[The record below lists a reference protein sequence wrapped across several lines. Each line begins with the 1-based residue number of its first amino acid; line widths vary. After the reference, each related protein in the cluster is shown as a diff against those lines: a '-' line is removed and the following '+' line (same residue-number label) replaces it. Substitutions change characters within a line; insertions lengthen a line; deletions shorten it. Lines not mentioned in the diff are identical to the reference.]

1 MNKIIR
7 LKYREGV
14 KKRYLLPNLYKLGYQ
29 LADIESD
36 AKLLVEKGRR
46 KVYINAELLVSVNG
60 LPGLVI
66 SVRAGN
72 EELNA
77 EVKKKMLSYSRL
89 LSTPA
94 PILVMTNG
102 LETRVY
108 DTQTGQQLAE
118 IPSKDELKKYLSKQE
133 VSDKVREQSLNNLI
147 SSVSL
152 WDESRRKSPY
162 HSYNM
167 RSFVDVS
174 EKTVFN
180 TKVFHNY
187 NYSPNLPTINDEV
200 SIRVSSQRKLVDK
213 MYLYYTT
220 DGTLP
225 KGKQGKVINGVCL
238 ELKRRYTEVAPAEE
252 ELIDWWETKI
262 APQQEGVRVRYI
274 IEGYNSQEGMS
285 YFADSK
291 EALAEASNFSYLV
304 QDYQT
309 PQWAKEAIVYHIMID
324 RFYDGDPT
332 NNYDLGL
339 DPFAY
344 QGGDLQGI
352 IDKLDYVKKLG
363 ATAIWLSPLYEGLYY
378 HGYHITDFLE
388 IDKHFGDA
396 NLLKKLINSAH
407 NKGLKIILD
416 FVPNHCSNKHPF
428 FIEAQQ
434 DKDSKYYNWFEFTQ
448 WPKQYDG
455 FFGLKELPYINNDY
469 AEAREYTIY
478 QHLLKWLETYDF
490 DGLRMDYAYGLSHDF
505 WTEFRIALKEVKPDA
520 YVFGEVWEG
529 PGITNKFAGEL
540 DGCFDFSLVWS
551 FRELFIHGSKCV
563 SEFKDDLDYLNEYY
577 EDEFI
582 LCRFL
587 DNHDMTRFLWE
598 AKGDKR
604 RLKLAATCQFTL
616 AGTQFIYYGTEVGLS
631 QANDCRDDNTG
642 AIVYDYSRNFMLWGE
657 EQDKEL
663 YSFYQRLCSARKN
676 HLALSLGEREDIIV
690 DDQRGIWAYIKSYGQ
705 EELLIILNC
714 KEEEAEFEVD
724 LSSYNLANRNKII
737 NLLNDRE
744 YSLIDGRVKLRVP
757 KLTGAILGC

>member
-1 MNKIIR
+1 MNKLIR
-7 LKYREGV
+7 LKYRKRV
-14 KKRYLLPNLYKLGYQ
+14 KEKYLFPNLYKLGYQ
-29 LADIESD
+29 TADIESD

-46 KVYINAELLVSVNG
+46 KVYINAEVLVRVEG

-72 EELNA
+72 EELDQG
-77 EVKKKMLSYSRL
+77 VKMKMISYSRL
-89 LSTPA
+89 LSPPA

-102 LETRVY
+102 LATKVY
-108 DTQTGQQLAE
+108 DTYTEQELAE
-118 IPSKDELKKYLSKQE
+118 IPSKDELKGYLINQEIDDKSKE
-133 VSDKVREQSLNNLI
+133 RYLNNLI

-152 WDESRRKSPY
+152 WDESKKKSPY
-162 HSYNM
+162 HTYNM
-167 RSFVDVS
+167 RSFADIS

-180 TKVFHNY
+180 SKLFHNH
-187 NYSPNLPTINDEV
+187 NYVPNLPTIDDKV
-200 SIRVSSQRKLVDK
+200 SIRVSTKSGLIDK
-213 MYLYYTT
+213 VYLYYTI

-225 KGKQGKVINGVCL
+225 QGKKGKEINGTCL
-238 ELKRRYTEVAPAEE
+238 ELKRSYTEVNPADE
-252 ELIDWWETKI
+252 ELIDWWEAKI
-262 APQQEGVRVRYI
+262 DAQKEGIRVRYI
-274 IEGYNSQEGMS
+274 IEGYNNQKRIS
-285 YFADSK
+285 YFADNNDT
-291 EALAEASNFSYLV
+291 LAEASNFSYLV
-304 QDYQT
+304 QKYQT
-309 PQWAKEAIVYHIMID
+309 PQWAKEAIVYHIIID
-324 RFYDGDPT
+324 RFCDGDPT

-339 DPFAY
+339 DPFSY

-352 IDKLDYVKKLG
+352 IDKLDYIKKLG

-388 IDKHFGDA
+388 IDKHFGDDK
-396 NLLKKLINSAH
+396 LLHKLIDRAH
-407 NKGLKIILD
+407 SKGLKIILD

-434 DKDSKYYNWFEFTQ
+434 DKDSKYYNWFKFTN
-448 WPKQYDG
+448 WPNQYDG

-469 AEAREYTIY
+469 PAARKYTIY
-478 QHLLKWLETYDF
+478 EHLLKWLKIYDF

-505 WTEFRIALKEVKPDA
+505 WTEFRMAIKEIKPEA

-529 PGITNKFAGEL
+529 PGITNRFAGEL

-551 FRELFIHGSKCV
+551 FRELFIYGSKSV
-563 SEFKDDLDYLNEYY
+563 SEFKDDLDYLDGFY

-587 DNHDMTRFLWE
+587 DNHDMGRFLWE
-598 AKGDKR
+598 AEGDKS

-631 QANDCRDDNTG
+631 QVNDCRDDNTG
-642 AIVYDYSRNFMLWGE
+642 AIVYDHSRNFMLWGE

-663 YSFYQRLCSARKN
+663 YNFYQSLCSARNN
-676 HLALSLGEREDIIV
+676 HLALSLGERDDLIV

-714 KEEEAEFEVD
+714 KEEEAEVEVN
-724 LSSYNLANRNKII
+724 LSGYNLANSKKLRG
-737 NLLNDRE
+737 LLNNRE